1 MIGSAQRFWLFPQF
15 QWQSLMIANLSCRL
29 MFPARLLLVSLLIG
43 LPVSS
48 RGQVPAAAETET
60 LSPSE
65 LQFFETKIR
74 PVLVE
79 HCYSCHS
86 SEGNS
91 IRGGLTVDSRQG
103 LLGGGQSGPAVVPHE
118 PEDSL
123 LWTAMNHLDFEMPPK
138 RKLPAEIIADFRKWI
153 EMGAPDPR
161 RVDLSEIR
169 STVTAEDIVAG
180 RSYWAFQPP
189 QSHPL
194 PPVAQAAWPW
204 NDVDTFLLAGIE
216 RAELE
221 MAADAAAS
229 TVLRR
234 LHFDLVGLPPNPQRQ
249 AEFSRTHRLDA
260 AAAIAAE
267 VDFLLNLP
275 QFGERWG
282 RHWLD
287 VARYAESSG
296 KEVDLTFP
304 HAWRYRD
311 WVIDAWNADMP
322 YDQFIR
328 AQVAGDLLPVD
339 NDQDWANNL
348 IATGFL
354 ALGPKTLTERNPRQF
369 IADQIDEQID
379 VTTRAILG
387 ISVACARCHDHKFDP
402 IPQSDYYALA
412 GIFES
417 SETYFGGI
425 ASRQL
430 RQSSNLLV
438 LPLENVDQPAIEPA
452 ELAELKRRLAEK
464 QAEVTSLQRDFLRL
478 NRQASDNTKQAGN
491 NLQQTQARVRA
502 AEREVT
508 LLQNRLNQYD
518 EFGQPQ
524 SFCLGVQ
531 DAEQPTSASLL
542 VRGEINQPAG
552 KVARGFVQV
561 IGPGP
566 AIPADSSGR
575 LELAQ
580 WLTSRQNPLTA
591 RVMVNR
597 VWLHLMGKPLVA
609 ETENF
614 GFSGQPP
621 THPELLDQ
629 LAVQFVDSGWS
640 LKTLIREIATSRAYQ
655 LSSQV
660 DPASRQRDLEN
671 AWYARGNRRRLEAEA
686 IRDAMLVAS
695 EMMDWS
701 RPNGSA
707 ISEVGTTVLA
717 PGGLAL
723 PTNGYRS
730 RPQPL
735 TEFTANY
742 RSVYLPIARNAV
754 PRSLEVFDFAE
765 PNMIVGQRETSNT
778 AIQSLYLLNNPFVID
793 QSAAFARRLQS
804 ESSSPSEAVE
814 LAFQIAF
821 GRAPTSAERKSSM
834 RFLQQ
839 AANAQ
844 AREPLAD
851 ATLAERRQQNQ
862 RQQNQRQQNQRQQSR
877 REMLRARVA
886 ERLANNGGGPDNREQ
901 VRNFIA
907 RNFPNAAGRDDAE
920 LEPLTQFCQAL
931 LAAAEFRYV
940 P

>member
-1 MIGSAQRFWLFPQF
+1 
-15 QWQSLMIANLSCRL
+15 MIANLTCRL
-29 MFPARLLLVSLLIG
+29 KAPACLLLVSLLVG

-48 RGQVPAAAETET
+48 RGQAPEAAETET

-103 LLGGGQSGPAVVPHE
+103 LLGGGQSGPAVVPHD
-118 PEDSL
+118 PEESL
-123 LWTAMNHLDFEMPPK
+123 LWTAMNHLDFEMPPN
-138 RKLPAEIIADFRKWI
+138 RKLSAETIADFRQWI

-169 STVTAEDIVAG
+169 STVSAEDIVAG

-194 PPVAQAAWPW
+194 PPVAQGAWRW

-221 MAADAAAS
+221 LAADAAAS
-229 TVLRR
+229 TILRR
-234 LHFDLVGLPPNPQRQ
+234 LHFDLVGLPPTPQRQ
-249 AEFSRTHRLDA
+249 TAFSRAHRVDA

-267 VDFLLNLP
+267 VDHLLSLP

-296 KEVDLTFP
+296 KEVELTFP

-339 NDQDWANNL
+339 NDRDWANNL

-369 IADQIDEQID
+369 IADQVDEQID

-402 IPQSDYYALA
+402 IPQTDYYALA

-417 SETYFGGI
+417 SETYFGGLV
-425 ASRQL
+425 SRQL

-438 LPLENVDQPAIEPA
+438 LPLENLDQPAIEPA
-452 ELAELKRRLAEK
+452 ELAELKSRLAEK

-478 NRQASDNTKQAGN
+478 NRPASGNTKQTGN
-491 NLQQTQARVRA
+491 NLQQAQAKVRA

-508 LLQNRLNQYD
+508 LLKNRLNQYD
-518 EFGQPQ
+518 ESGQPQ
-524 SFCLGVQ
+524 AFCLGVQ

-552 KVARGFVQV
+552 KVERGFVQV

-580 WLTSRQNPLTA
+580 WLTDRQNPLTA

-597 VWLHLMGKPLVA
+597 IWLHLMGKPLVA

-621 THPELLDQ
+621 THPELLDH
-629 LAVQFVDSGWS
+629 LAVQFMDSGWS
-640 LKTLIREIATSRAYQ
+640 LKTMIREIATSRAYQ

-660 DPASRQRDLEN
+660 APASRQKDLEN
-671 AWYARGNRRRLEAEA
+671 EWYARGNRRRLEAEA

-695 EMMDWS
+695 EMIDWA
-701 RPNGSA
+701 RPRGSA
-707 ISEVGTTVLA
+707 IAAVGTTVLG

-723 PTNGYRS
+723 PVNGLRS

-735 TEFTANY
+735 SEFTANY

-793 QSAAFARRLQS
+793 QSIAFARRLQS
-804 ESSSPSEAVE
+804 ESSSPAEAVE
-814 LAFQIAF
+814 LAFQTAF
-821 GRAPTSAERKSSM
+821 GRAPTSAERTRSL

-839 AANAQ
+839 TARDQ
-844 AREPLAD
+844 TREPLAV
-851 ATLAERRQQNQ
+851 ATLTERR
-862 RQQNQRQQNQRQQSR
+862 RMSR
-877 REMLRARVA
+877 REMLRARLAQGMPGLA
-886 ERLANNGGGPDNREQ
+886 ELPDGREQ
-901 VRNFIA
+901 ARNFIA
-907 RNFPNAAGRDDAE
+907 RNFPNAGGSDTTE